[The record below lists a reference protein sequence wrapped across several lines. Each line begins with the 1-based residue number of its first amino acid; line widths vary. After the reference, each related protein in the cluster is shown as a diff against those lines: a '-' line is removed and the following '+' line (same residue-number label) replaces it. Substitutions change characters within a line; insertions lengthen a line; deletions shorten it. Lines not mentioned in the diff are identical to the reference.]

1 MSSNSI
7 LDTTENCRHCLMCRH
22 LCPVGNITHNET
34 LTPHGW
40 GQLIAMERRGLLEWD
55 SGTIDALYQCAD
67 CGNCESH
74 CVTDQPLPDAIAEAR
89 TRLASAGTAPESVLA
104 VARKLDSS
112 SSLYNGDSVQLPTSS
127 GEYALFAGD
136 EADHFS
142 PGSLEA
148 AVKLLN
154 GAGIEPILIGRGRN
168 DGLIPSGLGLRPQAK
183 KLADATVKDLS
194 ATGARHLLT
203 LSAGSWFSFSRIYPE
218 RLETPL
224 GNGVTVTEVLALL
237 HEKCEAGELA
247 LKKSKLDKPFAYIDP
262 VHSVRA
268 ENRFGTA
275 RSVIDRAFE
284 GNRVE
289 LFWRKERSGAN
300 GHTGLQFTHPEL
312 ASKLTRARLQDAK
325 EAGAEILFCDDPGTV
340 GHLKAEAS
348 GFGLDVRCLYQALAG
363 QL

>member
-1 MSSNSI
+1 
-7 LDTTENCRHCLMCRH
+7 MCRH

-40 GQLIAMERRGLLEWD
+40 AQLIAMERRGLLEWD

-74 CVTDQPLPDAIAEAR
+74 CVTDQPLPNAIAEAR
-89 TRLASAGTAPESVLA
+89 TRLAAEGSAPESVLA
-104 VARKLDSS
+104 LARKLETS
-112 SSLYNGDSVQLPTSS
+112 SSLYNENEAHPPTGS

-148 AVKLLN
+148 AVKLLK
-154 GAGIEPILIGRGRN
+154 GAGIEPAIIGRGRN
-168 DGLIPSGLGLRPQAK
+168 DSLIPSGLGLRSQAQ
-183 KLADATVKDLS
+183 KLADATLKDLS

-218 RLETPL
+218 RLETPI
-224 GNGVTVTEVLALL
+224 GSDISITEVMTILNKK
-237 HEKCEAGELA
+237 HEAGELS
-247 LKKSKLDKPFAYIDP
+247 LKKLRLEKRYAYVDP
-262 VHSVRA
+262 VHSVRVQS
-268 ENRFGTA
+268 RFGEA
-275 RSVIDRAFE
+275 RSLIDRVFE
-284 GNRVE
+284 GDRVE

-312 ASKLTRARLQDAK
+312 AAKLTRARLLDAK
-325 EAGAEILFCDDPGTV
+325 EAGAELLFCDDPGTI
-340 GHLKAEAS
+340 GHLKKEAVE
-348 GFGLDVRCLYQALAG
+348 FGLEIHCLYQALSG